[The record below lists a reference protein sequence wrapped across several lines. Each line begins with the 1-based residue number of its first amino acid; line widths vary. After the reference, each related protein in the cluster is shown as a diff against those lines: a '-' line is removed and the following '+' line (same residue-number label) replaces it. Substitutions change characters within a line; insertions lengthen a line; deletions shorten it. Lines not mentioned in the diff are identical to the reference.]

1 MKRLLKWSEH
11 MNINEWLS
19 EIERDIE
26 QLKKSGRALTED
38 GNLVYPAPKVDTL
51 KEFVSRLNSL
61 GIGIDA
67 QIVSLY
73 KECNGIYLTDICN
86 GYFIWPL
93 EILLMNLNT
102 LGPARI
108 SAPYNYK
115 ILAFGDDGTGQRFA
129 LRTDGSEEILF
140 LPEGAVENFTYD
152 AEDKAIRVISKD
164 FLGFLTRLQA
174 DFRADLSGDS
184 SWVYMTDQ

>member
-1 MKRLLKWSEH
+1 MKVMDIS
-11 MNINEWLS
+11 NWLS
-19 EIERDIE
+19 EIEGDIE
-26 QLKKSGRALTED
+26 QLKSSGREITDD
-38 GNLVYPAPKVDTL
+38 GNRIFPAPEPNIYN
-51 KEFVSRLNSL
+51 EFISRLNGI

-73 KECNGIYLTDICN
+73 KECNGIYLTDIYN